1 MFQQRV
7 GVGHGDLHLG
17 PALALLPDSLQTL
30 LLGAKLAA
38 KPPVQGLVVGDDS
51 LLAEEARGQI
61 QPVAPKQLLQPLIDR
76 QVIDRV
82 VVFFLEVAAGD
93 VQVVTGARRHAA
105 GKLPQLIPVKLGSTK
120 SRREGV
126 VDHSDKQRGGVLE
139 RGKQGP
145 LDALVVGRIIE
156 PQAGL
161 DGDLALELAAVSGHR
176 IQRQQAPEHA
186 DYSHV
191 ANFIT
196 AFRKLFGCSPRQLTR
211 HGRAHTE

>member
-51 LLAEEARGQI
+51 LPAEEARGQI

-176 IQRQQAPEHA
+176 IQRQQAPEGVAHQQGRRGGAIVPLDKRSISLQEAAEHA
-186 DYSHV
+186 
-191 ANFIT
+191 
-196 AFRKLFGCSPRQLTR
+196 G
-211 HGRAHTE
+211 